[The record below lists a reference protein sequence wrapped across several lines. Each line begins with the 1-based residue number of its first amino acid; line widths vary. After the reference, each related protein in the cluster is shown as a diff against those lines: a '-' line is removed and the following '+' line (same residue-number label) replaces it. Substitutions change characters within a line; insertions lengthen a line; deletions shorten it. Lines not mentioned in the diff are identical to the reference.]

1 MLLATTRPRRMILVA
16 CAALAAVVLGAM
28 SLRAQGPG
36 ATGDQPG
43 TDRIVDRS
51 IKPTLGDGPVVVE
64 LFMTSRVINS
74 IILALSV
81 LALLLFFFSLLTIKG
96 PSMSPPGFIDE
107 INKLVRARE
116 YAKAAD
122 FCRRNRSI
130 FVASIIQRCVENPA
144 KPHAVLIEMI
154 DSEGRRRADVLW
166 NRVGYL
172 SDVSNVA
179 PMLGLLGTVVGMIHA
194 FFYALP
200 EHSASISSQVLSRAI
215 GGAMAT
221 TMFGLIVGIAALVF
235 YSIVRSRLTRALAET
250 EQVVHSLADQLK
262 RDEP

>member
-1 MLLATTRPRRMILVA
+1 MLATTGPYRMIIVA
-16 CAALAAVVLGAM
+16 CAALLVVALGVM
-28 SLRAQGPG
+28 SLRAQAPE
-36 ATGDQPG
+36 ATDDQG
-43 TDRIVDRS
+43 SAETLVDQS
-51 IKPTLGDGPVVVE
+51 FKPALGDRPVVLE
-64 LFMTSRVINS
+64 LFLTSKVINS

-81 LALLLFFFSLLTIKG
+81 LVLLLFFYCLLTIKG
-96 PSMSPPGFIDE
+96 PAMSPPAFIDE

-122 FCRRNRSI
+122 FCRRNRNI

-154 DSEGRRRADVLW
+154 DTEGRRRADVMW

-200 EHSASISSQVLSRAI
+200 EHSASISSQVLSKAI

-221 TMFGLIVGIAALVF
+221 TMFGLIVGIVALVF
-235 YSIVRSRLTRALAET
+235 YSIVKSRLTGALAQT